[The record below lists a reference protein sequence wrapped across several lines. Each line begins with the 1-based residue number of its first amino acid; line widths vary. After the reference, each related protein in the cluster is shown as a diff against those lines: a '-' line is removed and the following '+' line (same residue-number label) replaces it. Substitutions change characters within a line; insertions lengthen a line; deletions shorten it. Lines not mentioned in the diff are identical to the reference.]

1 MNHEARLRRLE
12 AQTKKATINTW
23 VDLVSYSGPF
33 PVMVSDE
40 MAPLFTGAIHEP
52 GRKTQGSLLK
62 DEQIESIEERIKSL
76 EEKIT

>member
-1 MNHEARLRRLE
+1 MNHEARIRRLE
-12 AQTKKATINTW
+12 AQTNKATINTW

-52 GRKTQGSLLK
+52 GRKTQETRAGRQATE
-62 DEQIESIEERIKSL
+62 DPVCND
-76 EEKIT
+76 